1 MPVFILLASALLVFA
16 VTVEL
21 LASNYQPATLIA
33 LFASLPASQQIAWL
47 LICLVPV
54 SLLVVALVQYC
65 KLREKNQAAD
75 VLETRLRSAQ
85 HNMLLVEHGQK
96 DTEQVV
102 QYLDHSD
109 PEGAI
114 STLQTR
120 MASSAEAVQYHQQRN
135 ASGDLIGCVEQ
146 IRRQQQEIKQKLGD
160 VIAKRRSLET
170 SIAQLQ
176 GSQDE
181 MEQTISVIEQDRTQ
195 ETLERRLQKLT
206 QFVGTTNTRCGEV
219 ERFNPELL
227 ELEEKFAVLQR
238 RLAPLDAKETGV
250 NGVLRTLSDARN
262 RLAATIDRLEQDE
275 DVSLADRI
283 QQLTKTKIEL
293 EARVSSVLAQFSEI
307 ETIHKDITGLFI
319 KLNLAQR
326 VPRELDGGGRV
337 VSLNG

>member
-120 MASSAEAVQYHQQRN
+120 IASSAEAVQYHQQRN

-181 MEQTISVIEQDRTQ
+181 TEQTISVIEQDRT
-195 ETLERRLQKLT
+195 
-206 QFVGTTNTRCGEV
+206 
-219 ERFNPELL
+219 
-227 ELEEKFAVLQR
+227 
-238 RLAPLDAKETGV
+238 
-250 NGVLRTLSDARN
+250 
-262 RLAATIDRLEQDE
+262 
-275 DVSLADRI
+275 
-283 QQLTKTKIEL
+283 
-293 EARVSSVLAQFSEI
+293 
-307 ETIHKDITGLFI
+307 
-319 KLNLAQR
+319 
-326 VPRELDGGGRV
+326 
-337 VSLNG
+337 

>member
-1 MPVFILLASALLVFA
+1 
-16 VTVEL
+16 
-21 LASNYQPATLIA
+21 
-33 LFASLPASQQIAWL
+33 
-47 LICLVPV
+47 
-54 SLLVVALVQYC
+54 
-65 KLREKNQAAD
+65 
-75 VLETRLRSAQ
+75 
-85 HNMLLVEHGQK
+85 
-96 DTEQVV
+96 
-102 QYLDHSD
+102 
-109 PEGAI
+109 
-114 STLQTR
+114 
-120 MASSAEAVQYHQQRN
+120 
-135 ASGDLIGCVEQ
+135 
-146 IRRQQQEIKQKLGD
+146 
-160 VIAKRRSLET
+160 
-170 SIAQLQ
+170 
-176 GSQDE
+176 

-319 KLNLAQR
+319 KLNQAQR